1 MSYTKTTWVDNSA
14 PAINAENLNKI
25 EQGIYDATEGLAG
38 KVDKVTG
45 KELSSNDFTDA
56 EKTKLEGIDLSTKQ
70 DTLVSGTNIKTVN
83 STSLLGSGDVA
94 VQETLVSGTNIKTIN
109 NTSLL
114 GSGNITIQGG
124 GGGSTV
130 SYTPTV
136 SSGTELGKINIDGT
150 DNSVYAPT
158 IPTVDTTMSESSSN
172 AIANSTV
179 KAYIDTAV
187 ESIEPGLSDDAKEAL
202 LNCFEHVAWIDEH
215 GQTYYT
221 ALERALYSINVASI
235 SAVFDS
241 QGTTIYTD
249 NTLEELRQYLT
260 VTAIYS
266 DASTEV
272 VTDYTLSGTLVG
284 GNTTITIGY
293 KEKTTTVNI
302 TVVDLHNTWTFEMGD
317 NMQIVTGSVDPNAS
331 AYPANVFFRA
341 DTTNRRNFNTSDGIL
356 AYDDYYTYEPT
367 QYFPIPIPAGANR
380 VRIDVEPTG
389 RYIFMSTVKY
399 VQETGRY
406 SNHIS
411 ANRISWTEVTSS
423 GVTKDLTENNG
434 HLFMNLNSKYDSAGT
449 SYPSNP
455 TKVTITFSEV

>member
-56 EKTKLEGIDLSTKQ
+56 EKTKLDGIDLSTKQ

-158 IPTVDTTMSESSSN
+158 IPTLATVATSGSYTDLSN
-172 AIANSTV
+172 KPTIPTVPTNVSAFTNDAGYLTSIKTINSTSMV
-179 KAYIDTAV
+179 GSGNVAVQSVIDSQSVTISVANWNATTTCTKTVTGVTASNDV
-187 ESIEPGLSDDAKEAL
+187 IVTPAP
-202 LNCFEHVAWIDEH
+202 
-215 GQTYYT
+215 
-221 ALERALYSINVASI
+221 ASI
-235 SAVFDS
+235 SDWQDS
-241 QGTTIYTD
+241 GVYCSAQG
-249 NTLEELRQYLT
+249 
-260 VTAIYS
+260 
-266 DASTEV
+266 
-272 VTDYTLSGTLVG
+272 SGTL
-284 GNTTITIGY
+284 TFTCSSTPTASI
-293 KEKTTTVNI
+293 TVNVLI
-302 TVVDLHNTWTFEMGD
+302 
-317 NMQIVTGSVDPNAS
+317 
-331 AYPANVFFRA
+331 
-341 DTTNRRNFNTSDGIL
+341 
-356 AYDDYYTYEPT
+356 
-367 QYFPIPIPAGANR
+367 
-380 VRIDVEPTG
+380 ID
-389 RYIFMSTVKY
+389 
-399 VQETGRY
+399 
-406 SNHIS
+406 
-411 ANRISWTEVTSS
+411 
-423 GVTKDLTENNG
+423 
-434 HLFMNLNSKYDSAGT
+434 
-449 SYPSNP
+449 
-455 TKVTITFSEV
+455 